1 MSLDDKATQGALMLT
16 GNIVIIIRVNKND
29 VAIILEKK
37 PVGRLTNQCFL
48 SE

>member
-1 MSLDDKATQGALMLT
+1 MSLDDKATQEALKLT
-16 GNIVIIIRVNKND
+16 GNIVIIIHVNKNN

>member
-1 MSLDDKATQGALMLT
+1 MSLDDKATQGALKLT

-29 VAIILEKK
+29 VAIILEKN